1 MHTID
6 TLVDLI
12 VILLFAAAL
21 VWLVRGWCVH
31 DQEHGRNY
39 RTGSRLPEWFWQEM
53 GVRTGK

>member
-53 GVRTGK
+53 GVRK